1 MQTIGRAARNAEGR
15 VIMYADTLTGSM
27 ERAIGETNRRR
38 AIQQKYNEEHHI
50 VPRTIVKKVAETFAI
65 TGKAKK
71 QADIKKTDIPDEI
84 EKLKGLMKA
93 ASAQLDFERAIE
105 IRERIA
111 ELRKQLRQ

>member
-1 MQTIGRAARNAEGR
+1 MKEKRYCSFCGKPEDLVRK
-15 VIMYADTLTGSM
+15 L
-27 ERAIGETNRRR
+27 
-38 AIQQKYNEEHHI
+38 
-50 VPRTIVKKVAETFAI
+50 I
-65 TGKAKK
+65 TGQNGACICDECLEIGHDMIKEEGGDKFTPVPLKK
-71 QADIKKTDIPDEI
+71 PAEIKKADIPDEI

>member
-1 MQTIGRAARNAEGR
+1 MPKT
-15 VIMYADTLTGSM
+15 V
-27 ERAIGETNRRR
+27 
-38 AIQQKYNEEHHI
+38 
-50 VPRTIVKKVAETFAI
+50 VKKVAETLAV

-71 QADIKKTDIPDEI
+71 PAEIKKADIPDEI

-111 ELRKQLRQ
+111 GLRKQLRQ